1 MRTTKELQESL
12 EKKYKIDGVGL
23 KKFVVGIF
31 LEFKMIDFKV
41 VIIQVQE
48 LQIILHEIH
57 VEKMVLNESFQVI
70 AMIENLPPSQKEFKN
85 YLKHKHKEMGLED
98 LIVRLRIE

>member
-1 MRTTKELQESL
+1 ME
-12 EKKYKIDGVGL
+12 DVGL
-23 KKFVVGIF
+23 KKFVVGRF

-57 VEKMVLNESFQVI
+57 VEKMVLNESFQVT
-70 AMIENLPPSQKEFKN
+70 AMIENLPPS
-85 YLKHKHKEMGLED
+85 
-98 LIVRLRIE
+98 